1 MIASLSR
8 VSSSRTDP
16 GTGLWPRLCLCL
28 WAGLMP
34 LGALAQGFANL
45 GTEAT
50 GFAVPE
56 RGVALRFPEDH
67 AAHPEYRIEWWYLT
81 ANLRT
86 AEGADLG
93 IQWTLFR
100 SALAPEERAGWQS
113 PQIWM
118 GHAALTTATTHRF
131 AERLGRGGTGQAGV
145 SAAPFSAWID
155 DWEMTSPDAS
165 LEKLTLTARGQDFS
179 YDLDLAAD
187 APLIL
192 HGDAGYS
199 VKSAD
204 GQASYYY
211 AQPAYEVQGTVT
223 LPEGPVNVTGS
234 AWLDREWSSQPLA
247 EDQTGWDWFSL
258 RLDDGAKLMGFV
270 LRGDRGDFT
279 SGTWISPDG
288 TAHPL
293 SPGAFQATPQ
303 DWSEV
308 DGRSLPTT
316 WQVALSERDIDI
328 RVRALN
334 PKAWMGTRF
343 SYWEGPILISG
354 SHSGSGYLEMTGY

>member
-8 VSSSRTDP
+8 VSSSRTDA
-16 GTGLWPRLCLCL
+16 GIGLWPRLCLCL

-81 ANLRT
+81 ANLHT

-100 SALAPEERAGWQS
+100 SALAPKERAGWQS

-258 RLDDGAKLMGFV
+258 RLDDGSKLMGFV

-293 SPGAFQATPQ
+293 PPGAFQATPQ

-308 DGRSLPTT
+308 AGRSLPTT
-316 WQVALSERDIDI
+316 WQVALPERDIDI